1 MSKRDTLLFSL
12 GTPPTVPTNDL
23 ISIGWKVYV
32 ATNLPDAR
40 NLIREQDLQT
50 GMILLNDPHRS
61 TLGNIEDIMLISRVM
76 EWIAL
81 IANGC
86 LESTVLSRFIAE
98 NCFDYHTLP
107 LDAERLAVV
116 LGHALGKA
124 ELKSKITTYNKNF
137 HSVDFVGES
146 PAVQEIYHRVRKMEG
161 VDAPIL
167 ISGESGTG
175 KELVAN
181 IIHKHSTRALGPF
194 VAVNCGA
201 LPAHLIQTELFGH
214 EKGAFTGAI
223 QRKIGR
229 IESAASGTIFLDEIA
244 DIPFELQTNLLRFL
258 QEKTIERVGST
269 HSITIDARVIAATNK
284 DLEKAI
290 IDGQFREDLYYRLN
304 VLNLKMP
311 PLRER
316 TGDIELLA
324 MAFLEKFSNQR
335 KLSSKRFSQQAL
347 RCMNLHSW
355 PGNVRELSNRVQ
367 RAVIMSDG
375 PFITP
380 GDLGLE
386 RRSGTRNLLTLV
398 KARDKAEK
406 EAIQYSLLCHRNNIS
421 ESARQL
427 QVSRATLYRLMD
439 KYRITV

>member
-1 MSKRDTLLFSL
+1 MSKRGTLLFSL
-12 GTPPTVPTNDL
+12 GSNPHLPTHEL
-23 ISIGWKVYV
+23 ASAGWEVNV
-32 ATNLPDAR
+32 ATNLLDAR
-40 NLIREQDLQT
+40 TLIREQALLT
-50 GMILLNDPHRS
+50 GMILLDDPHRT
-61 TLGNIEDIMLISRVM
+61 TLGNIEDIMLVSRTM

-81 IANGC
+81 LTEKC
-86 LESTVLSRFIAE
+86 LQSPVLIRFVAE

-124 ELKSKITTYNKNF
+124 ELKSRVATGRINYR
-137 HSVDFVGES
+137 DDELVGES
-146 PAVQEIYHRVRKMEG
+146 LAMQDIYQKMRKMEG

-175 KELVAN
+175 KELVAHL
-181 IIHKHSTRALGPF
+181 IHQHSARGKAPF

-229 IESAASGTIFLDEIA
+229 IETAGGGTIFLDEIG
-244 DIPFELQTNLLRFL
+244 DLPFELQTNLLRFL
-258 QEKTIERVGST
+258 QEKTIERVGS
-269 HSITIDARVIAATNK
+269 HQSISIDARVIAATNVN
-284 DLEKAI
+284 LERAVAE
-290 IDGQFREDLYYRLN
+290 GQFREDLYYRLN
-304 VLNLKMP
+304 VLNLRIP

-324 MAFLEKFSNQR
+324 MTFLEKFSSQR
-335 KLSSKRFSQQAL
+335 KLSSRRFNQQAL

-355 PGNVRELSNRVQ
+355 PGNVRELINRVQ
-367 RAVIMSDG
+367 RAVIMSEG

-380 GDLGLE
+380 ADLGLE
-386 RRSGTRNLLTLV
+386 KRAATRNLLTLE

-406 EAIQYSLLCHRNNIS
+406 EAIQFSLLCHRNNIS
-421 ESARQL
+421 ETARQL
-427 QVSRATLYRLMD
+427 KVSRATLYRLMS
-439 KYRITV
+439 KFQISV

>member
-1 MSKRDTLLFSL
+1 MSRRGALLFSL
-12 GTPPTVPTNDL
+12 GKHPELPTYELT
-23 ISIGWKVYV
+23 SAGWDIHVT
-32 ATNLPDAR
+32 TNLPDAR
-40 NLIREQDLQT
+40 TAISTYDLQT
-50 GMILLNDPHRS
+50 GMILLDDPHRT
-61 TLGNIEDIMLISRVM
+61 TLGNLEEIMLEGRSL

-81 IANGC
+81 LTEKC
-86 LESTVLSRFIAE
+86 LQSPVLSSFVAE

-107 LDAERLAVV
+107 LDAGRLAVV
-116 LGHALGKA
+116 LGHAAGKA
-124 ELKSKITTYNKNF
+124 QLKNRVAADRINHGDDEL
-137 HSVDFVGES
+137 VGSS
-146 PAVQEIYHRVRKMEG
+146 PAVQDIRRKMRKMEG

-175 KELVAN
+175 KELVAQL
-181 IIHKHSTRALGPF
+181 IHRHSARGKAPF

-229 IESAASGTIFLDEIA
+229 IEAAAGGTIFLDEIS
-244 DIPFELQTNLLRFL
+244 DLPFDLQTNLLRFL
-258 QEKTIERVGST
+258 QEKTIERVGS
-269 HSITIDARVIAATNK
+269 HQSITIDARVIAATNV
-284 DLEKAI
+284 DLEKAVAE
-290 IDGQFREDLYYRLN
+290 GRFREDLYYRLN
-304 VLNLKMP
+304 VLNLKIP

-324 MAFLEKFSNQR
+324 MAFLEKFSSQR
-335 KLSSKRFSQQAL
+335 KLSTRHYSQQAL

-355 PGNVRELSNRVQ
+355 PGNVRELINRVQ

-380 GDLGLE
+380 ADLGLE
-386 RRSGTRNLLTLV
+386 RRTATRSLLTLE

-421 ESARQL
+421 EAARQL
-427 QVSRATLYRLMD
+427 KVSRATLYRLMN
-439 KYRITV
+439 KFQISA

>member
-1 MSKRDTLLFSL
+1 MSNRATLLFSL
-12 GTPPTVPTNDL
+12 GKHPHTPTHEL
-23 ISIGWKVYV
+23 ASAGWEVHV

-40 NLIREQDLQT
+40 ALIRERDLQT
-50 GMILLNDPHRS
+50 GMILLDDPYKT
-61 TLGNIEDIMLISRVM
+61 TLGNFEDIMRVSNSM

-81 IANGC
+81 LTEKC
-86 LESTVLSRFIAE
+86 LQSQVLCRFVAE

-107 LDAERLAVV
+107 LDTERLAVV
-116 LGHALGKA
+116 LGHAVGKA
-124 ELKSKITTYNKNF
+124 KLKRSVTTRSNNHRDEEL
-137 HSVDFVGES
+137 VGES
-146 PAVQEIYHRVRKMEG
+146 AAIQEIYQKMRKMEG

-181 IIHKHSTRALGPF
+181 IIHKHSARAKGPF

-229 IESAASGTIFLDEIA
+229 IESAANGTIFLDEIG
-244 DIPFELQTNLLRFL
+244 DLPFDLQTNLLRFL
-258 QEKTIERVGST
+258 QEKTIERVGS
-269 HSITIDARVIAATNK
+269 HQSLTIDARIIAATNVN
-284 DLEKAI
+284 LERAVSE
-290 IDGQFREDLYYRLN
+290 GQFREDLYYRLN
-304 VLNLKMP
+304 VLNLRIP

-324 MAFLEKFSNQR
+324 MVFLEKFSSPR
-335 KLSSKRFSQQAL
+335 KLSSRRFSQQAL

-355 PGNVRELSNRVQ
+355 PGNVRELINRVQ
-367 RAVIMSDG
+367 RAVIMSEG

-380 GDLGLE
+380 ADLGLE
-386 RRSGTRNLLTLV
+386 RRAATRNLLTLE

-406 EAIQYSLLCHRNNIS
+406 DAIQYSLLCHRNNIS
-421 ESARQL
+421 ETARQL
-427 QVSRATLYRLMD
+427 RVSRATLYRLIS
-439 KYRITV
+439 KYQITV

>member
-1 MSKRDTLLFSL
+1 MSKRSTLLFSL
-12 GTPPTVPTNDL
+12 GSHPHLPTHEL
-23 ISIGWKVYV
+23 ASAGWEVNV
-32 ATNLPDAR
+32 ATNLLDAR
-40 NLIREQDLQT
+40 TLIREQALLT
-50 GMILLNDPHRS
+50 GMILLDDPHRT
-61 TLGNIEDIMLISRVM
+61 TLGNIEDIMLVSRTM

-81 IANGC
+81 LTEKC
-86 LESTVLSRFIAE
+86 LQSPVLIRFVAE

-124 ELKSKITTYNKNF
+124 ELKSRVATGRINYR
-137 HSVDFVGES
+137 DDELVGES
-146 PAVQEIYHRVRKMEG
+146 PAMQDIYQKMRKMEG

-175 KELVAN
+175 KELVAHL
-181 IIHKHSTRALGPF
+181 IHQHSARGKAPF

-229 IESAASGTIFLDEIA
+229 IETAGGGTIFLDEIG
-244 DIPFELQTNLLRFL
+244 DLPFELQTNLLRFL
-258 QEKTIERVGST
+258 QEKTIERVGS
-269 HSITIDARVIAATNK
+269 HQSISIDARVIAATNVN
-284 DLEKAI
+284 LERAVAE
-290 IDGQFREDLYYRLN
+290 GQFREDLYYRLN
-304 VLNLKMP
+304 VLNLRIP

-324 MAFLEKFSNQR
+324 MTFLEKFSSQR
-335 KLSSKRFSQQAL
+335 KLSSRRFNQQAL

-355 PGNVRELSNRVQ
+355 PGNVRELINRVQ
-367 RAVIMSDG
+367 RAVIMSEG

-380 GDLGLE
+380 ADLGLE
-386 RRSGTRNLLTLV
+386 KRAATRNLLTLE

-406 EAIQYSLLCHRNNIS
+406 EAIQFSLLCHRNNIS
-421 ESARQL
+421 ETARQL
-427 QVSRATLYRLMD
+427 KVSRATLYRLMS
-439 KYRITV
+439 KFQISV

>member
-1 MSKRDTLLFSL
+1 MSNRATLLFSL
-12 GTPPTVPTNDL
+12 GKHPHTPTHEL
-23 ISIGWKVYV
+23 ASAGWEVHV

-40 NLIREQDLQT
+40 ALIRERDLQT
-50 GMILLNDPHRS
+50 GMILLDDPYKT
-61 TLGNIEDIMLISRVM
+61 TLGNFEDIMLVSNSM

-81 IANGC
+81 LTEKC
-86 LESTVLSRFIAE
+86 LQSQVLCRFVAE

-107 LDAERLAVV
+107 LDTERLTVV
-116 LGHALGKA
+116 LGHAVGKA
-124 ELKSKITTYNKNF
+124 KLKRSVTTRSNNHRDEEL
-137 HSVDFVGES
+137 VGES
-146 PAVQEIYHRVRKMEG
+146 AAIQEIYQKMRKMEG

-181 IIHKHSTRALGPF
+181 IIHKHSARAKGPF

-229 IESAASGTIFLDEIA
+229 IESAANGTIFLDEIG
-244 DIPFELQTNLLRFL
+244 DLPFDLQTNLLRFL
-258 QEKTIERVGST
+258 QEKTIERVGS
-269 HSITIDARVIAATNK
+269 HQSLTIDARIIAATNVN
-284 DLEKAI
+284 LERAVSE
-290 IDGQFREDLYYRLN
+290 GQFREDLYYRLN
-304 VLNLKMP
+304 VLNLRIP

-324 MAFLEKFSNQR
+324 MVFLEKFSSPR
-335 KLSSKRFSQQAL
+335 KLSSRRFSQQAL

-355 PGNVRELSNRVQ
+355 PGNVRELINRVQ
-367 RAVIMSDG
+367 RAVIMSEG

-380 GDLGLE
+380 ADLGLE
-386 RRSGTRNLLTLV
+386 RRAATRNLLTLE

-406 EAIQYSLLCHRNNIS
+406 DAIQYSLLCHRNNIS
-421 ESARQL
+421 ETARQL
-427 QVSRATLYRLMD
+427 RVSRATLYRLIS
-439 KYRITV
+439 KYQITV

>member
-1 MSKRDTLLFSL
+1 MSKRGTLLFSL
-12 GTPPTVPTNDL
+12 GSHPHLPIHEL
-23 ISIGWKVYV
+23 ASAGWEVNV
-32 ATNLPDAR
+32 ATNLLDAR
-40 NLIREQDLQT
+40 TLIREQALLA
-50 GMILLNDPHRS
+50 GMILLDDPHRT
-61 TLGNIEDIMLISRVM
+61 TLGNIEDIMLVSRTM

-81 IANGC
+81 LTEKC
-86 LESTVLSRFIAE
+86 LQSPVLIRFVAE

-124 ELKSKITTYNKNF
+124 ELKSRVATGRRNYR
-137 HSVDFVGES
+137 DDELVGES
-146 PAVQEIYHRVRKMEG
+146 PAMQDIYQKMRKMEG

-175 KELVAN
+175 KELVAHL
-181 IIHKHSTRALGPF
+181 IHQHSARGKAPF

-229 IESAASGTIFLDEIA
+229 IETAGGGTIFLDEIG
-244 DIPFELQTNLLRFL
+244 DLPFELQTNLLRFL
-258 QEKTIERVGST
+258 QEKTIERVGS
-269 HSITIDARVIAATNK
+269 HQSISIDARVIAATNVN
-284 DLEKAI
+284 LERAVAE
-290 IDGQFREDLYYRLN
+290 GQFREDLYYRLN
-304 VLNLKMP
+304 VLNLRIP

-324 MAFLEKFSNQR
+324 MTFLEKFSSQR
-335 KLSSKRFSQQAL
+335 KLSSRRFNQQAL

-355 PGNVRELSNRVQ
+355 PGNVRELINRVQ
-367 RAVIMSDG
+367 RAVIMSEG

-380 GDLGLE
+380 ADLGLE
-386 RRSGTRNLLTLV
+386 KRAATRNLLTLE

-406 EAIQYSLLCHRNNIS
+406 EAIQFSLLCHRNNIS
-421 ESARQL
+421 ETARQL
-427 QVSRATLYRLMD
+427 KVSRATLYRLMS
-439 KYRITV
+439 KFQISV

>member
-1 MSKRDTLLFSL
+1 MSKRGTLLFSL
-12 GTPPTVPTNDL
+12 GKYPHLPTHELN
-23 ISIGWKVYV
+23 SAGWDVHV
-32 ATNLPDAR
+32 TTNLPDAST
-40 NLIREQDLQT
+40 LIREQVLKT
-50 GMILLNDPHRS
+50 GMILLDEPHRT
-61 TLGNIEDIMLISRVM
+61 TLGNIEDILMVGRSM

-81 IANGC
+81 LTEKC
-86 LESTVLSRFIAE
+86 LQSPVLSRFVAE

-107 LDAERLAVV
+107 LDAGRLSVV

-124 ELKSKITTYNKNF
+124 ELKNRVATSRRYN
-137 HSVDFVGES
+137 DDRELVGES
-146 PAVQEIYHRVRKMEG
+146 PAIQDIYKKMSKMEG

-175 KELVAN
+175 KELIAHL
-181 IIHKHSTRALGPF
+181 IHRHSVRGKAPF

-229 IESAASGTIFLDEIA
+229 IETAARGTIFLDEIA
-244 DIPFELQTNLLRFL
+244 DLPFELQTNLLRFL
-258 QEKTIERVGST
+258 QEKTIERVGS
-269 HSITIDARVIAATNK
+269 HQSITIDVRVIAATNI
-284 DLEKAI
+284 DLEKAVA
-290 IDGQFREDLYYRLN
+290 DGHFREDLYYRLN
-304 VLNLKMP
+304 VLNLRIP

-316 TGDIELLA
+316 AGDIELLA
-324 MAFLEKFSNQR
+324 MAFLEKFSSKR
-335 KLSSKRFSQQAL
+335 KLSTRRYSQQAL

-355 PGNVRELSNRVQ
+355 PGNVRELINRVQ

-380 GDLGLE
+380 ADLGLE
-386 RRSGTRNLLTLV
+386 RRAATRNLLTLE

-406 EAIQYSLLCHRNNIS
+406 EAIQYSLLCHRNNVS
-421 ESARQL
+421 ETARQL
-427 QVSRATLYRLMD
+427 RVSRATLYRLMN
-439 KYRITV
+439 KFQINV